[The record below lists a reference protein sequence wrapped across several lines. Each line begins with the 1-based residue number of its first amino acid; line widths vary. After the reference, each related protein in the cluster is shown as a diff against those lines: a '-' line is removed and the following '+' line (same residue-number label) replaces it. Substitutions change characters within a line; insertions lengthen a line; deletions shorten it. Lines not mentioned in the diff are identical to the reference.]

1 MRISDWSSDVCSSDL
16 AAPAR
21 PRAWPPRP
29 WLRLRRWRLLGAR
42 RVPRPA
48 AAGSLRTP
56 ARSPRTD
63 PPAPVQRPGQRACDT
78 QCRGAWHQRA
88 PVRRLRRSLMRHVV
102 FLLAALAAAT
112 AVQAQQTRTDTIYR
126 CTNALGALTIQ
137 NGIPCPKGSKQEVQV
152 VESPMV
158 IPNYESPPPIVP
170 EVTELEPAPEP
181 QAPAVERPQ
190 TPQPEQLAD
199 AARLPPPPLDPCNT
213 NRQSPRLTARH

>member
-1 MRISDWSSDVCSSDL
+1 MR
-16 AAPAR
+16 R
-21 PRAWPPRP
+21 RPPRTTLTDTLFP
-29 WLRLRRWRLLGAR
+29 STTRFRSLLGAR

-112 AVQAQQTRTDTIYR
+112 AVQRWEEHT
-126 CTNALGALTIQ
+126 
-137 NGIPCPKGSKQEVQV
+137 S
-152 VESPMV
+152 
-158 IPNYESPPPIVP
+158 
-170 EVTELEPAPEP
+170 ELKSLMRRLY
-181 QAPAVERPQ
+181 AVLCCI
-190 TPQPEQLAD
+190 T
-199 AARLPPPPLDPCNT
+199 
-213 NRQSPRLTARH
+213 